1 MFSKIFMVL
10 NDLLMIWIR
19 MVQRNQRINIKKRI
33 YLGVFE
39 WFSIDWKNFK
49 NSAKCCR
56 RLVGSILAIGSIKAE
71 LPRQKLA
78 RRWCAEMRSFKFQ
91 ISSMNSEWEAIKVLH
106 SPLWITALKEEPLR
120 GNWRLCKRSRLFSSQ
135 WIVSCTLPKTH
146 PADCQL

>member
-1 MFSKIFMVL
+1 MVL
-10 NDLLMIWIR
+10 NDFLIIWIR
-19 MVQRNQRINIKKRI
+19 MILWNQRSNYEEKDSDFQLTRKTSEFCQM
-33 YLGVFE
+33 LSSVS
-39 WFSIDWKNFK
+39 WFHPSNWLN
-49 NSAKCCR
+49 
-56 RLVGSILAIGSIKAE
+56 LKAQ

-120 GNWRLCKRSRLFSSQ
+120 GNWRLCKRSWLFSSH